1 MRYRLVPWMNFGISG
16 LPQWVCQLTFNQ
28 KLGFSTP
35 PYNLYGEA
43 KKVLA
48 LCVAVLTVQL
58 STDFGTSE
66 IHCLENQVLNSTKY
80 NVSKS
85 VLLSTDFT
93 CLLWWTHFELSHRSL
108 HPNPRSMPKKVQKIA
123 PRLLCPP

>member
-1 MRYRLVPWMNFGISG
+1 M
-16 LPQWVCQLTFNQ
+16 
-28 KLGFSTP
+28 
-35 PYNLYGEA
+35 
-43 KKVLA
+43 LA

-85 VLLSTDFT
+85 VLLSTDFS
-93 CLLWWTHFELSHRSL
+93 CLLW
-108 HPNPRSMPKKVQKIA
+108 
-123 PRLLCPP
+123 C